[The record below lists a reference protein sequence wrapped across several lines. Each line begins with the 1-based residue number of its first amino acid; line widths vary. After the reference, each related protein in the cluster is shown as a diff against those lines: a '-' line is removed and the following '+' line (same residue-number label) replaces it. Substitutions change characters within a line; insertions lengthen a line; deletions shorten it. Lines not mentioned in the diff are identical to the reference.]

1 MIKRPL
7 AIIVLSIVYIAAG
20 AVGLVYHLS
29 DFKPSNPFP
38 TDLLWVSVVRLLA
51 IVAGIFMLR
60 GLNWAR
66 WLAVAWI
73 AFHVAISFLNSM
85 QQVLVHSLFL
95 AVIAYLLFRPEANA
109 YFRRVEPAG

>member
-1 MIKRPL
+1 MHKRPL
-7 AIIVLSIVYIAAG
+7 TVIVLSMVYIAAG

-29 DFKPSNPFP
+29 DIRSQPLPA
-38 TDLLWVSVVRLLA
+38 DLFWVSAVRLLA
-51 IVAGIFMLR
+51 IVAGVFMLR

-85 QQVLVHSLFL
+85 QQVLVHCLFL
-95 AVIAYLLFRPEANA
+95 AVIAYLLFRPESNA
-109 YFRRVEPAG
+109 WFRGSTSAA